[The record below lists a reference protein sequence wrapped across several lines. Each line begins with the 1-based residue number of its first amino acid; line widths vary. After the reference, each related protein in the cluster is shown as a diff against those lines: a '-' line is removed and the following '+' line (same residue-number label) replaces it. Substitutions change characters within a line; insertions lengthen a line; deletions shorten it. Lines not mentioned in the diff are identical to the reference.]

1 MNKSLIILIC
11 LFTSLS
17 ATAQNTEYIDS
28 LETSKAVAYNPADLI
43 RGRISGV
50 RVSSIDGNVN
60 GETNVNIRGINTLR
74 GDGQPLWIVDGAILT
89 SAGNQ
94 NADAFWQ
101 FGEQSYSSTLNTMA
115 YLNPYDIE
123 RIEVI
128 KDMAA
133 TAIYGA
139 AGANGVIIVKTKMPQ
154 SSERNIRYQGNVALG
169 VSNMSAGIF
178 APSISHNHTVGV
190 SGTMKGSSYKIS
202 AYYRIV
208 DGVAKNQGANYGGA
222 SINYE
227 TRANSALWFGF
238 RSLLSLGKVSNITG
252 PSYFGQ
258 PSLLMLGRTPYL
270 FPDNS
275 EQGWNSD
282 YDDNADDA
290 RTTNSMF
297 LTLNFTPSLSLSTT
311 IGADYRNLTRKIWFG
326 AGTSFGKDMNGA
338 ASILSSSLFNYN
350 ASAVLSYNSFL
361 GSIGKVGA
369 KLGIDALGHVNR
381 FNTMNGT
388 DFFTHALR
396 SEGLSI
402 MGSKPNIHSFDTQY
416 VRVGGYVS
424 VNYDSND
431 YAGLNLL
438 FRGDF
443 TPSYGGFAPEYYP
456 SASAY
461 VNLKKLAMPSVDAV
475 SSLKL
480 DVSYGISGRETLVP
494 YQILD
499 VWLTGNHFI
508 AKTGQDCY
516 ITAFNRARSKEFT
529 TGIDAS
535 FFDGRL
541 SLGAK
546 YFNKNTDEG
555 FRIYDSSS
563 LDSRGYYIDGER
575 KEVDTRDASIA
586 NRGVEIEFCAVP
598 VKSGKV
604 KWSIDANF
612 TAYANQITLVGTE
625 EIFGK
630 KVGSGFYANANA
642 VGCQVGQLYG
652 YLENPDGSYLDVT
665 RDGVLSE
672 ADKRMLGNTAPKYYG
687 GLSSV
692 LEIGCFSMDLLL
704 DGAAGHFIANLND
717 AVRDRKE
724 ALSQSYVQ
732 SADFLRIG
740 HVAVAYTIPFKTKWI
755 KSMKLSATAGN
766 LYTFSGYKGWNPDVN
781 CFGRSVLSQG
791 IDYGAYPLTRNF
803 IFGVNLNF

>member
-1 MNKSLIILIC
+1 MNKSLILFCC
-11 LFTSLS
+11 LLLPLS
-17 ATAQNTEYIDS
+17 AMAQKSEYLDS

-43 RGRISGV
+43 RGRIAGV

-89 SAGNQ
+89 TAGNQ

-115 YLNPYDIE
+115 YLNPNEIE
-123 RIEVI
+123 SIEI
-128 KDMAA
+128 LKDMAA

-154 SSERNIRYQGNVALG
+154 NSENNIRYQGNVALG
-169 VSNMSAGIF
+169 VSNMSAAIF

-190 SGTMKGSSYKIS
+190 SGTMKGSSYNIS

-208 DGVAKNQGANYGGA
+208 DGIAENQGANYGGA

-238 RSLLSLGKVSNITG
+238 HSLLSLGNVSNITG

-258 PSLLMLGRTPYL
+258 PSLLMLGRNPYL

-290 RTTNSMF
+290 RSTNSMF
-297 LTLNFTPSLSLSTT
+297 LTLNITPNFSLNATV
-311 IGADYRNLTRKIWFG
+311 GADYRNLTRKIWFG
-326 AGTSFGKDMNGA
+326 NGTSFGKDMNGA
-338 ASILSSSLFNYN
+338 VSILSSSLFNYN
-350 ASAVLSYNSFL
+350 ASAVLAYDTFL
-361 GSIGKVGA
+361 GSAGKVGV

-381 FNTMNGT
+381 FNTMNGV

-396 SEGLSI
+396 GEGLSM

-416 VRVGGYVS
+416 VRMGGYVS
-424 VNYDSND
+424 AYYDCND
-431 YAGLNLL
+431 YAGLNVL
-438 FRGDF
+438 FREDS

-456 SASAY
+456 SASAFL
-461 VNLKKLAMPSVDAV
+461 NLKKLALSSVDAV

-480 DVSYGISGRETLVP
+480 DVGYGISGRETLVP
-494 YQILD
+494 YQLLD
-499 VWLTGNHFI
+499 VWLTGDHFT
-508 AKTGQDCY
+508 AMTGQDCY

-529 TGIDAS
+529 AGIDAS
-535 FFDGRL
+535 FFDGRM
-541 SLGAK
+541 SLGVK
-546 YFNKNTDEG
+546 YFDKNTDEV
-555 FRIYDSSS
+555 FSIYDSSLLRES
-563 LDSRGYYIDGER
+563 GYYVDGER
-575 KEVDTRDASIA
+575 REVETREASIA
-586 NRGVEIEFCAVP
+586 NRGVEIEFGAIP

-604 KWSIDANF
+604 KWSIDANL
-612 TAYANQITLVGTE
+612 TVCANQITSVCPE
-625 EIFGK
+625 ETFGK

-642 VGCQVGQLYG
+642 VGCQIGQLYG
-652 YLENPDGSYLDVT
+652 FLENPDGSYLDVT

-692 LEIGCFSMDLLL
+692 LEIGSFSLDLLI

-717 AVRDRKE
+717 ALRDRRS
-724 ALSQSYVQ
+724 ALSQSYVE

-740 HVAVAYTIPFKTKWI
+740 HVAAAYTIPFKAKWI
-755 KSMKLSATAGN
+755 KSMKLSATVGN

-791 IDYGAYPLTRNF
+791 IDYGAYPITRNF
-803 IFGVNLNF
+803 ILGVNLNF